1 MSESTPPAATITL
14 QPWMYPVLWALGGSI
29 IGSGGGITF
38 GAQEM
43 DKHSEECTQTLDALA
58 DRIETLEAE

>member
-1 MSESTPPAATITL
+1 
-14 QPWMYPVLWALGGSI
+14 MYPVLWALGGSI

-43 DKHSEECTQTLDALA
+43 DKHSEECMETIDSLA
-58 DRIETLEAE
+58 DRIETLEAQ